1 MEIERVAGMRKSDY
15 LERDLKHAVSET
27 KCAWTLIDRLGL
39 ALERGDLKELKLT
52 TVDLLKTADEIEKLR
67 KRKTNN
73 NQLRATVE
81 RLASQGV
88 KLEIVKKVVV

>member
-1 MEIERVAGMRKSDY
+1 MRKSDY

-52 TVDLLKTADEIEKLR
+52 AVDLLKTADEIEKLR
-67 KRKTNN
+67 KRKINN
-73 NQLRATVE
+73 DQLRSTVE